1 LSRIVAGEYKHHSQG
16 EKEKTIMRHAT
27 KQLAIALA
35 FAASALPGCALE
47 SENIDLSAGTGQ
59 RAGEIVGG
67 QNAIPGQQNW
77 QISLQARFG
86 QNFSHI
92 CGGSILAARWV
103 VTAAHCVDGSSP
115 GSLRVVAG
123 EHRLNRLENIEQ
135 FMSLSRIIV
144 HPDYNPSTSENDI
157 ALLELST
164 PLILSSA
171 RRAATIAPFTPADSA
186 AGLDAPGT
194 MAKVTGWGTT
204 SEGGFISNVLKVASV
219 PVISDEEARAA
230 YGDADV
236 ADSMIGAGFPEGG
249 VDTCQGDSGGPLVLQ
264 TPDGPKLAGLT
275 SWGIGCAR
283 PGLPGIYTEVS
294 HFNDFIAANVVP

>member
-1 LSRIVAGEYKHHSQG
+1 
-16 EKEKTIMRHAT
+16 MRHTT

-35 FAASALPGCALE
+35 LAASALPGCALDTPVFDGD
-47 SENIDLSAGTGQ
+47 IGQ
-59 RAGEIVGG
+59 RSGEIVGG
-67 QNAIPGQQNW
+67 TNAIPGRQNW
-77 QISLQARFG
+77 QISLQQRFG
-86 QNFSHI
+86 TQFSHS

-103 VTAAHCVDGSSP
+103 VTAAHCVDGASLSSM
-115 GSLRVVAG
+115 RIVAG

-135 FMSLSRIIV
+135 FMSLSRVIV
-144 HPDYNPSTSENDI
+144 HPAYNPSTSENDI

-171 RRAATIAPFTPADSA
+171 QRTAAIAPFTPADSA

-194 MAKVTGWGTT
+194 ASTITGWGTT
-204 SEGGFISNVLKVASV
+204 SEGGFISNVLKIATV
-219 PVISDEEARAA
+219 PVMSDEEARAA
-230 YGDADV
+230 YGDDDV
-236 ADSMIGAGFPEGG
+236 ADSMLAAGLPEGG

-264 TPDGPKLAGLT
+264 TPSGPKLAGLT

-294 HFNDFIAANVVP
+294 FFNDFIAANVVP

>member
-1 LSRIVAGEYKHHSQG
+1 
-16 EKEKTIMRHAT
+16 MRHAT

-35 FAASALPGCALE
+35 LAASALPGCALE
-47 SENIDLSAGTGQ
+47 TEGFDIGQ
-59 RAGEIVGG
+59 RSGEIVGG

-77 QISLQARFG
+77 QISLQRRFG
-86 QNFSHI
+86 TQFSHS

-103 VTAAHCVDGSSP
+103 VTAAHCVDGSSLS
-115 GSLRVVAG
+115 SLRVVAG

-135 FMSLSRIIV
+135 FMNLSRIIV
-144 HPDYNPSTSENDI
+144 HPAYNPSTSENDI
-157 ALLELST
+157 ALLELSA
-164 PLILSSA
+164 PLILSST
-171 RRAATIAPFTPADSA
+171 RRTATIAPFTPADSA

-194 MAKVTGWGTT
+194 MSTVTGWGTT
-204 SEGGFISNVLKVASV
+204 SEGGSLSTVLKIASV

-230 YGDADV
+230 YGAGEI
-236 ADSMIGAGFPEGG
+236 ADSMLGAGFPEGG

-264 TPDGPKLAGLT
+264 TPAGPKLAGLT

-294 HFNDFIAANVVP
+294 FFNDFILANVQ